1 MAEEVAKKGKGK
13 VLISTLVF
21 VVIMVAVMVVFGML
35 L

>member
-21 VVIMVAVMVVFGML
+21 ALIMVAVMVIGAL